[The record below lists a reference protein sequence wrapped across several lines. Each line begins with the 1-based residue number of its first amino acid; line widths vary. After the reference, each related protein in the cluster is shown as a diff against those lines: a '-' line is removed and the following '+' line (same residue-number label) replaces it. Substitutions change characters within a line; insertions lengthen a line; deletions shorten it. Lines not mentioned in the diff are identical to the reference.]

1 MVDSGHDTIN
11 ITITLNGEAREV
23 PAGLT
28 IKGLLERLDLHERL
42 VVVERNREIIRRE
55 EYSNVIVSPGDT
67 IELVHFVGG
76 G

>member
-11 ITITLNGEAREV
+11 IAITLNGEAREV

>member
-1 MVDSGHDTIN
+1 VTSEANRET
-11 ITITLNGEAREV
+11 ITIKLNGEERQV

-28 IKGLLERLDLHERL
+28 IGGLLAHLNLHERL
-42 VVVERNREIIRRE
+42 VVVEHNREIVRRDG
-55 EYSNVIVSPGDT
+55 YGKTAVNAGDE

>member
-1 MVDSGHDTIN
+1 MSDSGNDTIN
-11 ITITLNGEAREV
+11 ITITLNGEEREF

-28 IKGLLERLDLHERL
+28 IRSLLERLELHERL

-55 EYSNVIVSPGDT
+55 EYSNVSVSAGDT